1 MPRQLALQ
9 LDGPVL
15 LGLAGGHGLWR
26 EGLVAHLPHALAQP
40 QEVARGQHRP
50 RLQEVQERHHAARAA
65 PLQVAAQVGDD
76 DHRVAPL
83 ARELRLHLER
93 AQALHLVA
101 EEVDAEGIL
110 RRERE
115 HVDDAAAHGILPR
128 LVDIIHVLETIAAQH
143 VDHKLHVDPLAHVQL
158 QRLLVQLLP
167 RDDLLH
173 QRVGIGDHAE
183 AAQRR
188 PRPVGRGLA
197 QAAQHLGAEYLVGG
211 ILLPV
216 LDGAAE
222 RRGKEQHLLLAQHLR
237 QVVVEVTRL
246 LEVAPDEDKRT
257 TAPLHQR
264 REEQRHGRGTQPAA
278 MHPAHRG
285 IGQQATRSLH
295 VGMGGIELL

>member
-1 MPRQLALQ
+1 MSTTNCMSTRSPTCSFS
-9 LDGPVL
+9 VFSSSSC
-15 LGLAGGHGLWR
+15 R
-26 EGLVAHLPHALAQP
+26 ETTFSTSAS
-40 QEVARGQHRP
+40 
-50 RLQEVQERHHAARAA
+50 
-65 PLQVAAQVGDD
+65 
-76 DHRVAPL
+76 
-83 ARELRLHLER
+83 
-93 AQALHLVA
+93 
-101 EEVDAEGIL
+101 
-110 RRERE
+110 
-115 HVDDAAAHGILPR
+115 
-128 LVDIIHVLETIAAQH
+128 
-143 VDHKLHVDPLAHVQL
+143 
-158 QRLLVQLLP
+158 
-167 RDDLLH
+167 
-173 QRVGIGDHAE
+173 GIGDHAE

-257 TAPLHQR
+257 TAPLHHR
-264 REEQRHGRGTQPAA
+264 REKQRHGRGTQPAA